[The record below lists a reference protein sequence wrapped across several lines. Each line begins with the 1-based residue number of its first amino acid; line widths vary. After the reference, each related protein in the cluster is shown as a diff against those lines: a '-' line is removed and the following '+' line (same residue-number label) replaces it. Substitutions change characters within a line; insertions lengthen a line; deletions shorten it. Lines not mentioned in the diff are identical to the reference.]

1 MMQTW
6 GMSSME
12 GVTILNEVN
21 INSKPFFI
29 LILALILIIIA
40 CVTFVSFDDFY
51 WMDNI
56 IGCIITLLIG
66 CTIFVIV
73 AFVGFKN
80 IKEMTSYKTYEVLCD
95 DTVNINE
102 FYAKYKV
109 IDKKGL
115 IYTVKER

>member
-1 MMQTW
+1 
-6 GMSSME
+6 ME

-40 CVTFVSFDDFY
+40 CVTFASFDNFY
-51 WMDNI
+51 WIDNI

-80 IKEMTSYKTYEVLCD
+80 IKEMTSYKTYEVLCN

-102 FYAKYKV
+102 FYAKYEV